1 MIASK
6 RTRNILRN
14 TGIYTCLAIFVVLML
29 FPFYFM
35 FVTSIKPDSELYSG
49 NCGNIFGGI
58 DFEPE
63 TACQDNPLWVRQPT
77 IAHYRYLFTSTDFLI
92 WLKNSLVVSVVSTGI
107 SISIGTLAAYSL
119 ARIRFKGAQALG
131 TMIFITYLVP
141 TTLLFLPMAYV
152 IRSLGLYDKPITL
165 MITYPTFLIPF
176 CTWLLMGYFR
186 GIPRELEECAI
197 VDGATRLQALRM
209 IILPIMLP
217 GIVSAGLFA
226 FTLSWNEFVYAL
238 TLVSSNIFKTLPVGV
253 VSQLVLAD
261 VYFWGALMAA
271 ALLGSIPIAILYSFF
286 LEYYVKGMTAGA
298 VKG

>member
-1 MIASK
+1 MIVSK
-6 RTRNILRN
+6 RTRSILRN
-14 TGIYTCLAIFVVLML
+14 IGIYTCLAIFVVLML

-49 NCGNIFGGI
+49 NCGNIFGGM
-58 DFEPE
+58 DLEPE

-77 IAHYRYLFTSTDFLI
+77 IAHYRYLFTSTDFLM
-92 WLKNSLVVSVVSTGI
+92 WLKNSLVVSGVSTGI
-107 SISIGTLAAYSL
+107 SIVIGTLAAYSL

-131 TMIFITYLVP
+131 TMIFVTYLVP

-186 GIPRELEECAI
+186 GTPRELEECAMM
-197 VDGATRLQALRM
+197 DGATRLQALRM